1 MAEEDNFFSRW
12 SRRKAQA
19 KEGVALPEA
28 PHPAPLPKGEREQE
42 LPVPAESPPSLA
54 PLAERG
60 IEGRSGGFE
69 PHAASPPSG
78 PGLQAR
84 APAAGE
90 GPVAEE
96 APPLPTLADVAA
108 LTRDSDYKRFVVPGV
123 DEGVKRAAMKKMFFS
138 DPHFNVMDGLDTYI
152 GDYNTPDPIPAS
164 MLRKMWQ
171 SKALGLF
178 DDEED
183 EEKAPQLATAAQASR
198 DGAAPAPLSQSST
211 EPAVPLDENPDLRLQ
226 PDDDPGR
233 PGPDEGAGPERV

>member
-12 SRRKAQA
+12 SRRKAQVRQGGA
-19 KEGVALPEA
+19 PEVVQPA
-28 PHPAPLPKGEREQE
+28 APPHPDPLPASGEREQTA
-42 LPVPAESPPSLA
+42 PTSSLA
-54 PLAERG
+54 PPAGRG
-60 IEGRSGGFE
+60 IEGER
-69 PHAASPPSG
+69 
-78 PGLQAR
+78 
-84 APAAGE
+84 
-90 GPVAEE
+90 PVAEE

-164 MLRKMWQ
+164 MLRQMWQ

-178 DDEED
+178 DDEE
-183 EEKAPQLATAAQASR
+183 EEAAKAPQLAAAAAQASP
-198 DGAAPAPLSQSST
+198 DGAAPAPLSQSPT

-226 PDDDPGR
+226 PHDDPGR
-233 PGPDEGAGPERV
+233 AGPDEGAGPERG

>member
-19 KEGVALPEA
+19 KEGVALAEA
-28 PHPAPLPKGEREQE
+28 PHPGPLPKGGTEQE

-54 PLAERG
+54 PLAGRG
-60 IEGRSGGFE
+60 IED
-69 PHAASPPSG
+69 
-78 PGLQAR
+78 
-84 APAAGE
+84 E

-183 EEKAPQLATAAQASR
+183 EEKKAPQLAAAAQASP

-226 PDDDPGR
+226 PHDDPGR

>member
-12 SRRKAQA
+12 SRRKVQA
-19 KEGVALPEA
+19 KEGIALPED
-28 PHPAPLPKGEREQE
+28 PRPNPLPKGEREQE
-42 LPVPAESPPSLA
+42 LPVPAECPASVA
-54 PLAERG
+54 PLAGRG
-60 IEGRSGGFE
+60 IE
-69 PHAASPPSG
+69 
-78 PGLQAR
+78 
-84 APAAGE
+84 GE

-164 MLRKMWQ
+164 MLRQMWQ

-178 DDEED
+178 DDEE
-183 EEKAPQLATAAQASR
+183 EAEKAPQLATAAQASP
-198 DGAAPAPLSQSST
+198 DGAPPAPLSQSPT

-226 PDDDPGR
+226 PHDDPGR
-233 PGPDEGAGPERV
+233 PGPDEGAGPERG